1 MTPQSELELQGNFL
15 SHPFAE
21 LIAEIAQERLTG
33 SLRLSDKDKKC
44 VVYFKSGLIVFAV
57 SNSRAS
63 RLFSMVLQRGKIK
76 NEDLAKIPN
85 FVNDFEFAAFL
96 QDEKYLDKQ
105 ECDRLFVEQIEDI
118 IVDILMW
125 TDGNWTFSSLARI
138 RDGLAFQV
146 DTTRLLIDYGR
157 TLAVDKMLLRFRSL
171 RESFSFSENSSR
183 NTALTPEEAFVL
195 SRANATSIT
204 AQDLVSVTAMSE
216 PKALQLIYTLWLGG
230 LLERDAW
237 QQAFSKVVTGAMRNA
252 KLEIRR
258 EAKVPVLAASENAEK
273 ESAAVSSGTED
284 KGNAS
289 KGEEQTL
296 TVEEYLKRIEDA
308 ETHYDILGVDPKAD
322 LDELKRAYF
331 FLAKNFHPDRFHA
344 DGGPML
350 KRIQNAFTTL
360 AQAHE
365 TLKNQ
370 ESREVYDY
378 RIRKELLD
386 REKREAAGNA
396 GKTSLQSEQAELNF
410 DRGFSLLMENE
421 ADAAVPFLARA
432 VHFAPNNARYHAY
445 YGKAL
450 SFDTK
455 QRHKAESEMQAALR
469 IDSDNQTF
477 RLMLVEFFIKEN
489 LVKRAEGE
497 LTRLLAVSPDN
508 REARAMLDS
517 LKARA

>member
-1 MTPQSELELQGNFL
+1 LNCK
-15 SHPFAE
+15 
-21 LIAEIAQERLTG
+21 EISCRIQR
-33 SLRLSDKDKKC
+33 C
-44 VVYFKSGLIVFAV
+44 NV
-57 SNSRAS
+57 S
-63 RLFSMVLQRGKIK
+63 
-76 NEDLAKIPN
+76 NEDLAKTPN
-85 FVNDFEFAAFL
+85 FVIDFEFAAFL
-96 QDEKYLDKQ
+96 QDNEYLNKQ
-105 ECDRLFVEQIEDI
+105 ECDQLFTEQIEGI

-125 TDGNWTFSSLARI
+125 ENGDWTFSSLARI

-146 DTTRLLIDYGR
+146 DTSRLLIDYGR
-157 TLAVDKMLLRFRSL
+157 TQAADKILRRFRSL
-171 RESFSFSENSSR
+171 GESFSFAERSPG

-195 SRANATSIT
+195 SRANETDIT
-204 AQDLVSVTAMSE
+204 ARDLVSVTAMSE
-216 PKALQLIYTLWLGG
+216 PVALQLIYTLWLGG
-230 LLERDAW
+230 LIERDAW
-237 QQAFSKVVTGAMRNA
+237 QQAFPKGISGAMRNA

-258 EAKVPVLAASENAEK
+258 EATVSISASAPAAEN
-273 ESAAVSSGTED
+273 ESASTDAGRTE
-284 KGNAS
+284 
-289 KGEEQTL
+289 GEADTKPEEITL
-296 TVEEYLKRIEDA
+296 TVEEFLKRVEDA

-322 LDELKRAYF
+322 QDELKRSYF

-350 KRIQNAFTTL
+350 KRVQNAFTTL

-386 REKREAAGNA
+386 REKRQAEGNVGNA
-396 GKTSLQSEQAELNF
+396 SLNTEQAEHNF

-421 ADAAVPFLARA
+421 ADAALPFLARA
-432 VHFAPNNARYHAY
+432 VHYAPKNARYHAY

-450 SFDTK
+450 SFDSK
-455 QRHKAESEMQAALR
+455 QRHKAESEMQSALR
-469 IDSDNQTF
+469 IEPDNQTF